1 MSSLKLLSP
10 KEVPERD
17 VPQVPVSEEVP
28 VEDAPQP
35 VPAPE
40 EALEGLALPVSL
52 SAWSGSCF

>member
-52 SAWSGSCF
+52 SA